1 MGDSSD
7 SSRIEANEN
16 NKDSEREV
24 KYEDFEAELAYLKDR
39 IMKFK
44 HELVNDISSRS
55 EAFKDEIENIL
66 KKNKYQFTGTDISLA
81 KSTKLKHGSG
91 IQEKVFV
98 HRESL
103 LTELFKISH
112 IRTFRHIFISIL
124 IIICAQ
130 ILIYDYT
137 TTGKLNLDFDLFW
150 FCFEGFQRTMLLYWL
165 PMQLSGLFL
174 VYFFFKLWA
183 LKRQRTKSIIFDVL
197 FLIIY
202 IIYLLL
208 MIAVPLLNLFSV
220 SVVCRIIVLTE
231 QVRILM
237 KIHAFVRSNITSVLY
252 NSNYNEKHES
262 SKPKPSGCPEFSKY
276 LYFMFAPTL
285 VYRNEYPR
293 TKKVNWRS
301 VSLYFAEIGG
311 TIIYT
316 YCLFDR
322 FCVPVFGS
330 LKVKELT
337 LKSYVYLISISIL
350 PGALIQMM
358 IFFSFLH
365 SWHNA
370 WAEMLRFGDRQFYL
384 DWWNSCSFN
393 TYYRTWNTLVQ
404 DWLYNYVYVD
414 CSKLLGKKYRA
425 LSQFLVIFISSI
437 FHEHILSFVFG
448 FFYPVMFFLF
458 SGFGFICLFIPRGNG
473 AAWNVFVW
481 ISLFSGIGIQICLFS
496 VEWYARRQCPQVF
509 DSALDYFIPRS
520 ILCGLNNE
528 IQGN

>member
-1 MGDSSD
+1 M
-7 SSRIEANEN
+7 NEN
-16 NKDSEREV
+16 LDSRQETSHQGREI
-24 KYEDFEAELAYLKDR
+24 KADDFKSELNYLKDR
-39 IMKFK
+39 ITKFK
-44 HELVNDISSRS
+44 HQLMEDVS
-55 EAFKDEIENIL
+55 EKSEQLKNEIENIL
-66 KKNKYQFTGTDISLA
+66 NKSQFEFTGTDISLA
-81 KSTKLKHGSG
+81 QSVKIKHGSG
-91 IQEKVFV
+91 IKEKVFV

-112 IRTFRHIFISIL
+112 IKTFRHIFISVL

-137 TTGKLNLDFDLFW
+137 TFGKINLDFDLFW
-150 FCFEGFQRTMLLYWL
+150 WSFKGFQITMIFYWL

-174 VYFFFKLWA
+174 VYYFFKLWA
-183 LKRQRTKSIIFDVL
+183 LKRHQTKSVLMDGIFL
-197 FLIIY
+197 SICIIY
-202 IIYLLL
+202 FLL
-208 MIAVPLLNLFSV
+208 MIIVPLYNIYSV
-220 SVVCRIIVLTE
+220 SFACRVIILLE

-237 KIHAFVRSNITSVLY
+237 KSYAFVRSNVTSILNHAIY
-252 NSNYNEKHES
+252 NNKNDSD
-262 SKPKPSGCPEFSKY
+262 KPKRTGCPEFSKY

-293 TKKVNWRS
+293 TKKVNWKM
-301 VSLYFAEIGG
+301 VICYFAEIGG
-311 TIIYT
+311 VIIYT

-322 FCVPVFGS
+322 FCIPVFS
-330 LKVKELT
+330 KVVVKDLDFKAY
-337 LKSYVYLISISIL
+337 LYLISISIL

-358 IFFSFLH
+358 IFFSLLH

-404 DWLYNYVYVD
+404 DWLYNYIYVD
-414 CSKLLGKKYRA
+414 VNRLLGKKRKA

-437 FHEHILSFVFG
+437 FHEHILSFIFG

-458 SGFGFICLFIPRGNG
+458 SGFGFICLFIPRGNN

-481 ISLFSGIGIQICLFS
+481 ISLFSGIGIQVCLFS
-496 VEWYARRQCPQVF
+496 IEWNAREQCPRYF
-509 DSALDYFIPRS
+509 DSVLDYFIPRS
-520 ILCGLNNE
+520 IMCSLY
-528 IQGN
+528 